1 MEKIE
6 RKVIDWK
13 KTGIRLQRLRTNDM
27 KLRRY
32 VCWSLKYDAG
42 ECTGECAE
50 CEYDID
56 ASISRAELATV
67 LCTSESVVFNW
78 EKGKTPVGI
87 EDLVMYSEITG
98 CSLDDIIVYVK
109 AK

>member
-1 MEKIE
+1 MKKIE
-6 RKVIDWK
+6 RKIINWK

-27 KLRRY
+27 RLRRY
-32 VCWSLKYDAG
+32 VCWSLRYEDG
-42 ECTGECAE
+42 ECSGECDV

-56 ASISRAELATV
+56 ASISRAELARV

-87 EDLVMYSEITG
+87 EDLYMYSEITG
-98 CSLDDIIVYVK
+98 RSIDEILVYEN
-109 AK
+109 A